1 MLEVFVQ
8 KRLLFI
14 HTPGLERSQHQ
25 SIPPLHVF
33 KELQCQGPL
42 GATHSADGAIKG
54 DGIAPDRV
62 QACTTSADSLAA
74 VLQLFLS
81 NFGLEAL
88 GRGHTGIIIRKSKI
102 LVSKEP
108 VSYHRILHDPK
119 VLKDPWHVSRL
130 LNISCCITCSAAA
143 AGCSQHPR
151 YESGK
156 LGRAKTDN
164 ADWHV
169 FSFFFTHKK
178 SGLEQFQR
186 FLPALCQCTSADGG
200 VDANG
205 ILSPCVAMMAMMTIM
220 GRGELTWWSFNKGI
234 HTPWN

>member
-8 KRLLFI
+8 KRVLFI

-81 NFGLEAL
+81 NFGIEAL

-156 LGRAKTDN
+156 L
-164 ADWHV
+164 W
-169 FSFFFTHKK
+169 
-178 SGLEQFQR
+178 
-186 FLPALCQCTSADGG
+186 
-200 VDANG
+200 
-205 ILSPCVAMMAMMTIM
+205 
-220 GRGELTWWSFNKGI
+220 
-234 HTPWN
+234 

>member
-1 MLEVFVQ
+1 MEVFVQ
-8 KRLLFI
+8 KRVLFI

-81 NFGLEAL
+81 NFGIEAL

-119 VLKDPWHVSRL
+119 VFQRSLTCQPSPQHLLLHHLQRSGCRL
-130 LNISCCITCSAAA
+130 LPT
-143 AGCSQHPR
+143 SQVW
-151 YESGK
+151 E
-156 LGRAKTDN
+156 
-164 ADWHV
+164 W
-169 FSFFFTHKK
+169 
-178 SGLEQFQR
+178 
-186 FLPALCQCTSADGG
+186 
-200 VDANG
+200 
-205 ILSPCVAMMAMMTIM
+205 
-220 GRGELTWWSFNKGI
+220 
-234 HTPWN
+234 